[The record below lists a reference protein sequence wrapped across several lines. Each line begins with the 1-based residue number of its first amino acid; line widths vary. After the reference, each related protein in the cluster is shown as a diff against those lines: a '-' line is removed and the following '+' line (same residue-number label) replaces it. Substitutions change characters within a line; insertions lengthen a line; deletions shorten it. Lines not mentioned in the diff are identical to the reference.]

1 MERRTVRFPFFPTL
15 IVAAVSVL
23 AVGCAKTEQ
32 KLGRGISNL
41 TEFTRMGEM
50 RRSVEQTALFE
61 GPNKAYSTG
70 IVKGFNKTLVR
81 TGVGLYE
88 IVTCPFPPYDP
99 VFTNY
104 ISPEPRQ
111 PDSFVPGMIADS
123 TLSPDTN
130 LGFSGGEVFPMMP
143 GSRFRI
149 FEN

>member
-1 MERRTVRFPFFPTL
+1 MQNKIFL
-15 IVAAVSVL
+15 LGAVLVTGLL
-23 AVGCAKTEQ
+23 ATGCAGPEK
-32 KLGRGISNL
+32 KLSRGMSNTFEL
-41 TEFTRMGEM
+41 VRWGEM

-61 GPNKAYSTG
+61 GPDKAYTKG
-70 IVKGFNKTLVR
+70 VVKGLNKTLAR
-81 TGVGLYE
+81 TGIGLYE

-104 ISPEPRQ
+104 LSANPAQ
-111 PDSFVPGMIADS
+111 PDSFTPGIMADS

-149 FEN
+149 FDTH

>member
-1 MERRTVRFPFFPTL
+1 M
-15 IVAAVSVL
+15 VAALAVL

-32 KLGRGISNL
+32 KLGRGVRNAL
-41 TEFTRMGEM
+41 EFARFGEM

-61 GPNKAYSTG
+61 GPQKAYSTG
-70 IVKGFNKTLVR
+70 IVKGFNRTMAR
-81 TGVGLYE
+81 TGVGIYE

-104 ISPEPRQ
+104 LSADPVQ
-111 PDSFVPGMIADS
+111 PDCFTETTIADS

-130 LGFSGGEVFPMMP
+130 LGFSGGEVFPMLP